1 MDDIFQHKK
10 TKHPKWKRGKWLI
23 KSSKVFDEDWFIF
36 IVLSYLLNAAKLFL
50 QKKEAEKNAW
60 YTSLYKKNK
69 KNKCRR
75 KEQKWGKVKSD
86 NDISQTHLQDKQ
98 NYRSKLK
105 GKNCRFAHNWRI
117 DIGLSSL
124 FPLRKLV
131 SLFVIKHVFRCGPQ
145 PPASSNIDYNE

>member
-1 MDDIFQHKK
+1 MTRID
-10 TKHPKWKRGKWLI
+10 L
-23 KSSKVFDEDWFIF
+23 
-36 IVLSYLLNAAKLFL
+36 YLLFL
-50 QKKEAEKNAW
+50 ATFLMLQNIFSAKKEAEKNAW

-98 NYRSKLK
+98 NYRSNLK

-117 DIGLSSL
+117 DIGLSSF
-124 FPLRKLV
+124 FPLLNLV
-131 SLFVIKHVFRCGPQ
+131 LWFVLKHVFRCGPQ
-145 PPASSNIDYNE
+145 PFASSNIHYNE